1 MIVER
6 LANKTLIRLPAQ
18 IDQGLI
24 EVIVEYFRLIE
35 AYYQEKNM
43 STKLFLL
50 KAMENLYF
58 EYLAQKAGFE
68 QEFLDKSAEEIK
80 ADWWQQ
86 NKERVLKRLDR
97 GL

>member
-6 LANKTLIRLPAQ
+6 LANETLIRLPAQ

-24 EVIVEYFRLIE
+24 EVIVEYFRVIE

-43 STKLFLL
+43 ATKLFLL

-58 EYLAQKAGFE
+58 EYLAQKAEFE
-68 QEFLDKSAEEIK
+68 QSFLDQSAEEIK

-86 NKERVLKRLDR
+86 NKERVLK
-97 GL
+97 GYEQ